1 MTTAESTSSPTRP
14 LFSDHLRFV
23 INRENQRSNLAV
35 VWKKL
40 DFSLCSYAG
49 ADKKF
54 DPSQKTRTFAKRL
67 FLRHHPL
74 MILYMYGLSRTQEDV
89 GNINLTS
96 VRLGWLTA
104 NGREID

>member
-1 MTTAESTSSPTRP
+1 MTTAESSSCPTRP

-23 INRENQRSNLAV
+23 MNRKIKQCSNRAV

-74 MILYMYGLSRTQEDV
+74 MILYMYVLV
-89 GNINLTS
+89 HKKMLLI
-96 VRLGWLTA
+96 
-104 NGREID
+104 